1 MRADIDWR
9 VYFVTDTTYCGGLDR
24 VPVVVE
30 QAVRGGAGVVQVRD
44 KDVDDAAFLQ
54 LTRQCLAAI
63 DRAFDASGH
72 RALLVVNDRLQVA
85 EELGLAFHQGQDDG
99 DIRDARRRL
108 GSDAIIGLSISTRAQ
123 LEAELVDPTADVLG
137 LSPIWATPTKTDAA
151 PGLGLDKARRFADA
165 ARASHTVVAI
175 GGINASNAADVIA
188 TGVDGICVV
197 SAIAAAPDPE
207 AAAREL
213 LEKWS
218 TP

>member
-1 MRADIDWR
+1 MSVVLVTGATGVVGSALVPMLLEDPDARPVLLVRALSQAHLGQRLEELRAFWR
-9 VYFVTDTTYCGGLDR
+9 PAVDDPAVLSRIT
-24 VPVVVE
+24 
-30 QAVRGGAGVVQVRD
+30 AVRG
-44 KDVDDAAFLQ
+44 DV
-54 LTRQCLAAI
+54 T
-63 DRAFDASGH
+63 
-72 RALLVVNDRLQVA
+72 
-85 EELGLAFHQGQDDG
+85 
-99 DIRDARRRL
+99 
-108 GSDAIIGLSISTRAQ
+108 
-123 LEAELVDPTADVLG
+123 
-137 LSPIWATPTKTDAA
+137 A
-151 PGLGLDKARRFADA
+151 PGLGLDRARRFTDA